1 MTLSVPGRENARFY
15 ADCPTG
21 RMTPPKYAATRA
33 IGGDQT
39 DRPIRTLHVDD
50 QPAFA
55 DLTAEFLERER
66 RDLVV
71 ETETDPRA
79 AIDRVVDGE
88 STASSRTTRCPR
100 WTGWNSSRS
109 SATGAARPPSSSTR
123 GRGRSRSPAG
133 LSLSGSP
140 TTSGR
145 TPGPTVRGPRKP
157 DRRGGLP
164 ALRRDRPG
172 AQRAP
177 LPRTRRRGPG
187 AGVALRRGRRR
198 RLREPRVRRLP
209 GVLGSGGAGRSRRP
223 RVHPPRRPLRD
234 RRPADNPGGRR
245 VAPDDRT
252 HPRHRRRESQAGV
265 GRLRPGVPPWAGG
278 RPDRPARPD
287 RCRRPQ
293 LLPPGADRQPP
304 RGGLPVFERP
314 RLADDDPGGG
324 LRVAD
329 GLSERAD
336 PDRRPL
342 VERRRPPGGARSDLA
357 DRSGGGRRRR
367 ALRGDLPD
375 RHRRRRAPVGLAAGS
390 RRRRRSPGR
399 RTQGV
404 HHRRHRPEAPRAEA
418 RAPERALRRLRER
431 ALPRPREPAPGAPRP
446 RPDRP
451 RDGGTRP
458 PRRRA
463 RHRRR
468 PRRPH
473 RRPRGGDARRG
484 HRRRP
489 PNPSTSTQRRG
500 RPGRRP
506 RPATPT

>member
-39 DRPIRTLHVDD
+39 DRPIRTLHVGD

-209 GVLGSGGAGRSRRP
+209 GVPGSGGAGRSRRP

-234 RRPADNPGGRR
+234 RRPADDLEGDESPPTTELTHVTADGNPKRASVACAPASRHGRAVGQTVLR
-245 VAPDDRT
+245 DLTDAADRNYC
-252 HPRHRRRESQAGV
+252 
-265 GRLRPGVPPWAGG
+265 LRALI
-278 RPDRPARPD
+278 DN
-287 RCRRPQ
+287 
-293 LLPPGADRQPP
+293 LPGAVYRC
-304 RGGLPVFERP
+304 
-314 RLADDDPGGG
+314 
-324 LRVAD
+324 
-329 GLSERAD
+329 SND
-336 PDRRPL
+336 PD
-342 VERRRPPGGARSDLA
+342 
-357 DRSGGGRRRR
+357 
-367 ALRGDLPD
+367 
-375 RHRRRRAPVGLAAGS
+375 
-390 RRRRRSPGR
+390 
-399 RTQGV
+399 
-404 HHRRHRPEAPRAEA
+404 
-418 RAPERALRRLRER
+418 
-431 ALPRPREPAPGAPRP
+431 
-446 RPDRP
+446 
-451 RDGGTRP
+451 
-458 PRRRA
+458 
-463 RHRRR
+463 
-468 PRRPH
+468 
-473 RRPRGGDARRG
+473 
-484 HRRRP
+484 
-489 PNPSTSTQRRG
+489 
-500 RPGRRP
+500 
-506 RPATPT
+506 